1 MEQELTARIVG
12 LGEQVAAALRR
23 IERLEKGQTALNQL
37 LKKGHGQRTRK
48 R

>member
-1 MEQELTARIVG
+1 MNLQKKLKTIHQMKKLQNPQKASEE
-12 LGEQVAAALRR
+12 
-23 IERLEKGQTALNQL
+23 EKGQTVLDQL

>member
-1 MEQELTARIVG
+1 MN
-12 LGEQVAAALRR
+12 LRKKLKTVQQMKKLQNPQNGT
-23 IERLEKGQTALNQL
+23 EEEKGQTALNQL

>member
-1 MEQELTARIVG
+1 MN
-12 LGEQVAAALRR
+12 LRKK
-23 IERLEKGQTALNQL
+23 LKTVQQMKKLQNPQKASGKEKGQTALNQL

>member
-1 MEQELTARIVG
+1 MNLKKKLRSIGQMRKLQNPQQKDEQ
-12 LGEQVAAALRR
+12 
-23 IERLEKGQTALNQL
+23 EKGQTALNQL